1 MPPTFNVKNDLII
14 GIIASGEKALRNPI
28 EGAEDSKKQA
38 IKDLKKIKF
47 NKKDFLIG
55 IAASGRTP
63 YVVSAIEYANEIGA
77 TSGSISTS
85 KDSEIGKISKIKIE
99 PVVGAEPIT
108 GSTRMKSG
116 TAQKLVLNMISTGTM
131 IKLGKVYK
139 NWMID
144 VKASNEKLIE
154 RTINIVKEITG
165 EEREEIIQALEKS
178 NYSPKLSV
186 VMIMKKV
193 DFNEAKKLIDDND
206 GKLGGVI

>member
-1 MPPTFNVKNDLII
+1 MPPTFNVPNDLII
-14 GIIASGEKALRNPI
+14 GIIAGGEKALRNPI

-47 NKKDFLIG
+47 SKKDFLIG
-55 IAASGRTP
+55 LAASGRTP
-63 YVVSAIEYANEIGA
+63 YVISAIEYANELGA
-77 TSGSISTS
+77 ISGSISTS
-85 KDSEIGKISKIKIE
+85 KNSEVGKIAKIKIE
-99 PVVGAEPIT
+99 PVTGAEPIT

-165 EEREEIIQALEKS
+165 ADREEIVEALSKNKNS
-178 NYSPKLSV
+178 AKISV

-193 DFNEAKKLIDDND
+193 DVNEAKKLLDENN

>member
-1 MPPTFNVKNDLII
+1 MPPTFNVSDKLVV
-14 GIIASGEKALRNPI
+14 GVIAGGEKALRKPI
-28 EGAEDSKKQA
+28 EGAEDSKSQA
-38 IKDLKKIKF
+38 IKDLKKIKL
-47 NKKDFLIG
+47 NEKDFLIG

-63 YVVSAIEYANEIGA
+63 YVISGIEYANKLGA
-77 TSGSISTS
+77 NTGSLSTS
-85 KDSEIGKISKIKIE
+85 KDSEVGKIAKIKIE

-144 VKASNEKLIE
+144 VKPSNEKLIE

-165 EEREEIIQALEKS
+165 GDREEIVEALSKCNHS
-178 NYSPKLSV
+178 SKIAV

-193 DFNEAKKLIDDND
+193 DVKEAEKLIEENN

>member
-14 GIIASGEKALRNPI
+14 GIIAGGEKALRNPI
-28 EGAEDSKKQA
+28 EGAEDSKTQS

-63 YVVSAIEYANEIGA
+63 YVISAIEHANEIGA
-77 TSGSISTS
+77 SSASISTS
-85 KDSEIGKISKIKIE
+85 KDSEIGKIAKIKIE
-99 PVVGAEPIT
+99 PVIGAEPIT

-131 IKLGKVYK
+131 VKLGKVYK

-165 EEREEIIQALEKS
+165 ADRELIIKTLSKS
-178 NYSPKLSV
+178 DYSPKISV
-186 VMIMKKV
+186 VMIMKEIS
-193 DFNEAKKLIDDND
+193 FSEAKKLIDDND
-206 GKLGGVI
+206 GKLGKVI